1 MTPHHNTTPGVIV
14 LGWQERKKAAEA
26 HKEICEV
33 YGVDCITDRTCQNWF
48 KKFRSGDF
56 SLKDDQRS
64 GRPTEVDDDQI
75 KAIIEEDRHIT
86 VREIA
91 ERLNVSHT
99 TIENHLK
106 CLGVAKKLDIWV
118 LHILKE
124 IHLTQRI
131 NICDMHLKRNEADPF
146 LKRIITGNEKWVMYS
161 NIIRKRS
168 WSKRDE
174 PAQSTSKA
182 ELHQKKVMLSI
193 WWDYKGVVYF
203 ELLPRNQTINS
214 DVYCQQLLK
223 LDEAIKEKRP
233 ELANRKGIVFHHDN
247 ARPHTSLV
255 TRGKL
260 LELGWEVM
268 SHPPYS
274 PDMAPS
280 DYHLFRSLQNS
291 LNGKTFTNDDDR
303 INHQILFVQAYV
315 VLEIF

>member
-1 MTPHHNTTPGVIV
+1 MVTISILIYMLLTV
-14 LGWQERKKAAEA
+14 LLKAASVRILEEKPRLPVQTNLLARKKAAEA

-86 VREIA
+86 VRGIA

-99 TIENHLK
+99 TIVN
-106 CLGVAKKLDIWV
+106 
-118 LHILKE
+118 
-124 IHLTQRI
+124 
-131 NICDMHLKRNEADPF
+131 NLKRNEADPF
-146 LKRIITGNEKWVMYS
+146 LKRIITGDEKWVMYS

-268 SHPPYS
+268 
-274 PDMAPS
+274 
-280 DYHLFRSLQNS
+280 
-291 LNGKTFTNDDDR
+291 
-303 INHQILFVQAYV
+303 
-315 VLEIF
+315 

>member
-1 MTPHHNTTPGVIV
+1 MDKNDCI
-14 LGWQERKKAAEA
+14 LGTYEGKKAAEA

-106 CLGVAKKLDIWV
+106 CLGLAKKLDIWV
-118 LHILKE
+118 PHILKE

-146 LKRIITGNEKWVMYS
+146 LKRIITGDERWIMYS

-174 PAQSTSKA
+174 PA
-182 ELHQKKVMLSI
+182 
-193 WWDYKGVVYF
+193 
-203 ELLPRNQTINS
+203 
-214 DVYCQQLLK
+214 
-223 LDEAIKEKRP
+223 
-233 ELANRKGIVFHHDN
+233 
-247 ARPHTSLV
+247 
-255 TRGKL
+255 
-260 LELGWEVM
+260 
-268 SHPPYS
+268 
-274 PDMAPS
+274 
-280 DYHLFRSLQNS
+280 
-291 LNGKTFTNDDDR
+291 
-303 INHQILFVQAYV
+303 
-315 VLEIF
+315 